1 MRQNIQIQ
9 AIEDIVKLLHEK
21 GNSGLQEKVL
31 SVLWDALEQG
41 NYILCVSGVW
51 SLRGKLHR
59 FGNHK
64 NLSVEVMWGDESD
77 MREFVD

>member
-31 SVLWDALEQG
+31 SVLWDVLEQG
-41 NYILCVSGVW
+41 NYILCKW
-51 SLRGKLHR
+51 SMEFER
-59 FGNHK
+59 
-64 NLSVEVMWGDESD
+64 EVT
-77 MREFVD
+77 